1 MGYNRLA
8 TFAFGVQVG
17 GLQRFI
23 VTQTLYVG
31 SALSVPSGS
40 VAFRDAVPENWA
52 SIVQLAAGGTHFAPS
67 RFDAAGNDVVQI
79 VFSDSNYKALH
90 SAGYTLHI
98 QTGINGVLAAAKA
111 IGQPPATYEAGQR
124 VDWFDSTKAIY
135 DAGEA
140 WAQLAPGVPDP
151 IQVWCETEQVGALS
165 LIDIG
170 TGEDRRERSLTI
182 RTRWREDLLTAD
194 FCDLDG
200 VRYAIQSFNEVG
212 LRRELEF
219 TGLHEPE

>member
-8 TFAFGVQVG
+8 TFEFGAQAG
-17 GLQRFI
+17 GVARFI
-23 VTQTLYVG
+23 VTQTLFVG
-31 SALSVPSGS
+31 SDRVPNGS
-40 VAFRDAVPENWA
+40 VAFQNAVPESWA
-52 SIVQLAAGGTHFAPS
+52 RIVQLAAGGTHFKPS
-67 RFDAAGNDVVQI
+67 RFDVAGTDVVQI
-79 VFSDSNYKALH
+79 VFNLSDYQALH

-98 QTGINGVLAAAKA
+98 QTRSGGVLAAAKA
-111 IGQPPATYEAGQR
+111 VGQPPATYEAGQR

-135 DAGEA
+135 DAGES
-140 WAQLAPGVPDP
+140 WAQLNPGVPDP
-151 IQVWCETEQVGALS
+151 IQAWCETEQVGALS

-194 FCDLDG
+194 FCVLDS